1 MHEQEQKENSPRKGT
16 PQKPSL
22 GGKGRGSKIL
32 SKEGREFLIP
42 WGKEFLEN
50 RGPEKREPKFGMHN
64 LALGAILLWC
74 FAIFQRN
81 LKMKNQYILNIGPNI
96 LTARLLALY

>member
-42 WGKEFLEN
+42 
-50 RGPEKREPKFGMHN
+50 
-64 LALGAILLWC
+64 
-74 FAIFQRN
+74 
-81 LKMKNQYILNIGPNI
+81 
-96 LTARLLALY
+96 